1 MFAAM
6 SDATL
11 ALTSQRRRVV
21 RFALLVAAGI
31 AAVELVHTVRILM
44 VPVEQ
49 RRFPHDY
56 VSRGVWATY
65 AYIRPLD
72 RTSSDISPPLAA
84 AEKVL
89 RSDPQLYAE
98 FNQTGLCFIYPPT
111 AATELLPF
119 GWVAG
124 QAGMP
129 RAVQLMDLLGRIC
142 ALATVLIALWF
153 MRWVLR
159 GPRDWL
165 LALVILLAFFP
176 IRWALF
182 CVNAQTLINLFLAGA
197 ILAYVYS
204 RGALCGV
211 LLGLAS
217 CLKPYLAPLVLFA
230 LARREWKV
238 AAGAVAAGSA
248 LILVSLVVL
257 GFAPWEAYLRDVLPA
272 VSAGYAKWGNQ
283 SFLGLARR
291 WVGDAQVWQLVPTSP
306 GVTYFG
312 CCATAVLL
320 MLAVFPRD
328 WRVAATAERVP
339 DSSASSA
346 EARSVPPALLFRGG
360 DIGIAVLLVTMAS
373 PIAWSHYYGW
383 AVVLFCICLAAGR
396 PLQASLVYYV
406 LLGVSYVL
414 LATDWRPV
422 AAECPGPVSLLDSPK
437 LLAAV
442 LLLGITWHACRRLH
456 VGRSTGVSAAART

>member
-1 MFAAM
+1 MFAATT
-6 SDATL
+6 DAAL
-11 ALTSQRRRVV
+11 ALTSQRRRVA
-21 RFALLVAAGI
+21 RLALLAAAGI
-31 AAVELVHTVRILM
+31 AAVEVVHTVRILM
-44 VPVEQ
+44 APVEQ
-49 RRFPHDY
+49 RRFPHGY
-56 VSRGVWATY
+56 VSKGIWAAY

-84 AEKVL
+84 AERAL
-89 RSDPQLYAE
+89 RRDPQLYTE

-111 AATELLPF
+111 AAIELLPF

-124 QAGMP
+124 RAGMP

-142 ALATVLIALWF
+142 ALVTVLIALWF
-153 MRWVLR
+153 MRWALR

-165 LALVILLAFFP
+165 VALVILLAFFP

-182 CVNAQTLINLFLAGA
+182 CVNAQTLISLFLAGA

-204 RGALCGV
+204 RGTLCGV
-211 LLGLAS
+211 LLGLAT

-238 AAGAVAAGSA
+238 AAAAVVTGSA
-248 LILVSLVVL
+248 LILTGLLLL

-272 VSAGYAKWGNQ
+272 ASAGYAKWGNQ

-291 WVGDAQVWQLVPTSP
+291 WAGDAQVWQLVPTSP

-312 CCATAVLL
+312 WCAAAVSLVLAVLPRGYGLATATKK
-320 MLAVFPRD
+320 A
-328 WRVAATAERVP
+328 P
-339 DSSASSA
+339 DGSTSSA

-360 DIGIAVLLVTMAS
+360 DIGIAVLLATMAS
-373 PIAWSHYYGW
+373 PIAWDHYYGW

-396 PLQASLVYYV
+396 SLQAPLVFYV

-422 AAECPGPVSLLDSPK
+422 AAGCPGPVSLLDSPK

-456 VGRSTGVSAAART
+456 LRRSTGVFSAART